1 MAFWGQAWTQARQ
14 VWQSFGAYTALPS
27 RSCMEPVGQTSRQMP
42 QPTQVSVTRI
52 KSGAGPAL
60 WHLPDAAQKLLMRST
75 IRLRDDCNLI
85 LSRCQIFL
93 DQHDFGILLLV
104 QLYLLIHI
112 ERGQPV
118 VNHLNNVNIA
128 DADAAFLAE
137 QLYQLRSTAMAVP
150 VGENHVEVIGME
162 NSIVQKI
169 PHHMGNLMLI
179 DRGYGA
185 DGISGELQGF
195 LSNDL
200 GNTDEVL
207 FQMLCNI

>member
-1 MAFWGQAWTQARQ
+1 MDAGQAGLAVLGDVYR
-14 VWQSFGAYTALPS
+14 FALL
-27 RSCMEPVGQTSRQMP
+27 ELH
-42 QPTQVSVTRI
+42 
-52 KSGAGPAL
+52 GAGGADLSADAAANAGIRDPDKKRRRAAL

-75 IRLRDDCNLI
+75 IRLRDGCNLI

-118 VNHLNNVNIA
+118 VNHLNNVNIV

-137 QLYQLRSTAMAVP
+137 QLCQLRSTAMAVP

-179 DRGYGA
+179 DRGYDA